1 MTSDDT
7 QNIETSSN
15 SNKESS
21 PSSSSWVTRWSYLRY
36 QQKNRYLVGLAL
48 FVIAL
53 LSRFFIASQL
63 PPGFPFL
70 TFFPAV
76 VVTTFLCGR
85 GPGILCA
92 VLSFFSSWYFFISP
106 FDSFGLD
113 LASAVAL
120 SFFVIVIVVDIFV
133 IDTMVAT
140 QKKLEQERQTISDLL
155 AQQRSLFHELQHR
168 VSNNMAIV
176 GTVLATQQRRLS
188 HLPEAVK
195 GFGEARDRFEVLARV
210 HRQLYDPDLGKQNFG
225 HYLHGLCQDSL
236 SAVAC
241 PVDLIV
247 EVEDIEIN
255 TQQRLNIAVLTLELV
270 TNAIKH
276 AFSDNAKPQL
286 KVELKQKFDESFIL
300 QVTDNGPGLP
310 SNFDL
315 SKTDRLGIRVIAGL
329 VKSARGTIDINSS
342 SKGCV
347 FIISFPVKFF
357 KD

>member
-1 MTSDDT
+1 MTFDDR

-15 SNKESS
+15 SNKESK
-21 PSSSSWVTRWSYLRY
+21 PTSSSWVTRWSYLRY

-48 FVIAL
+48 FIIAL
-53 LSRFFIASQL
+53 LSRFAISSQL

-225 HYLHGLCQDSL
+225 HYLHELCQDSL
-236 SAVAC
+236 SAVAR
-241 PVDLIV
+241 PVDLMV
-247 EVEDIEIN
+247 EVEDVEIN

-276 AFSDNAKPQL
+276 AFFDNSKPQL
-286 KVELKQKFDESFIL
+286 KVELKQNFDDNFIL

-329 VKSARGTIDINSS
+329 VKSARGRIDINSS
-342 SKGCV
+342 SKGCA